1 MAFIKK
7 IKNDELYIYMNG
19 KLLYKSWLNLGY
31 SKTFDLMAYDKE
43 TLISI
48 KEKDQE
54 LNSNIK
60 IKINKPF

>member
-19 KLLYKSWLNLGY
+19 KLLYKRWLNLGY
-31 SKTFDLMAYDKE
+31 SKTFDLMTYDKE
-43 TLISI
+43 TLKSI

-54 LNSNIK
+54 
-60 IKINKPF
+60 